1 MEKIISGPT
10 IKIKNQ
16 KSKIMSSSIE
26 RLCAERK
33 IKLTENR
40 RIVARVIE
48 QSQDHPDVEEVYS
61 RASKIN
67 PNIGIATVY
76 RAVKMFEECG
86 LIAKHDFGGGRA
98 RYEKLEGDD
107 HHDHLIDITT
117 DEVIEFFD
125 EGLEKMKEKLARE
138 KGYELVGHKLEL
150 YCRPIKK

>member
-1 MEKIISGPT
+1 
-10 IKIKNQ
+10 
-16 KSKIMSSSIE
+16 MSSSIE

-48 QSQDHPDVEEVYS
+48 ESQDHPDVEEVYS

-67 PNIGIATVY
+67 ANIGIATVY

>member
-1 MEKIISGPT
+1 ML
-10 IKIKNQ
+10 
-16 KSKIMSSSIE
+16 SSIE
-26 RLCAERK
+26 KLCAERK

-40 RIVARVIE
+40 RILARVIE
-48 QSQDHPDVEEVYS
+48 QSNDHPDVEEVYR

-76 RAVKMFEECG
+76 RAVKMFEEFG

-98 RYEKLEGDD
+98 RYERLESEE

-117 DEVIEFFD
+117 DEVHEFFS
-125 EGLEKMKEKLARE
+125 EELENMKERLAHE

-150 YCRPIKK
+150 YCRPLKR

>member
-1 MEKIISGPT
+1 
-10 IKIKNQ
+10 
-16 KSKIMSSSIE
+16 MSSSIE

-40 RIVARVIE
+40 RVVARVIE
-48 QSQDHPDVEEVYS
+48 QSQDHPDVEELYA

-150 YCRPIKK
+150 YCRPLKK